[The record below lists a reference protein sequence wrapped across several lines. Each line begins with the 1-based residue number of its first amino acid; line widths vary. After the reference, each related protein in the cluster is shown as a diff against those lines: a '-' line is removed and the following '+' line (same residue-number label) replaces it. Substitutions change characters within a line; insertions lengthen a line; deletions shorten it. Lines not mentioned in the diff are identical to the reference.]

1 MSDAARER
9 LKNLVK
15 TAPDTM
21 GRASDSTVFDF
32 ARAAGQGLS
41 FGFGDEI
48 EAFVKS
54 AVDSNAS
61 YADTLKE
68 VRNKINAFRKDNPAA
83 AYGTEI
89 AGAILPSIAAAFI
102 PGGQA
107 LTASTLGRVGQAAK
121 AIGLGKKGQTVAKSA
136 TVGAGGSGLYGFGA
150 GEGGFENRAKNAGV
164 SAAIG
169 AVANPAIQA
178 VAPRITQSAKELL
191 KPNKLGIPQ
200 GVQLTPGQA
209 VGDSGLIGKSLKTL
223 EEKVSGNVFLIGDAV
238 ESALQRSQKGFNRA
252 AVEEA
257 LKDISV
263 KVPKNLEGRRLIGFG
278 QNVLKSQY
286 AKTLGKMKLTDEA
299 AMNSEISKL
308 TNDLS
313 PEIKKD
319 ITARASRYITKK
331 FGNGQMLGKNIKTAQ
346 TLLRRD
352 IQRLTR
358 EGTDLSLQKA
368 DALIDIRSV
377 FSNQLQ
383 KANPKQAPILNNI
396 DKSYGKFEIVRNA
409 SLQKKVSED
418 FTPGDLIQASA
429 KSDVSK
435 RKSSFSAGEARMQN
449 FAQNAQNIIGN
460 TVPNSGTAGRLD
472 ANRLLTGGGMLGGA
486 TLVDPLTAGLTIASP
501 LMFSQAGVPVT
512 RSLVS
517 GAGRAM
523 QGSVPVTS
531 QMLAQQLM
539 NGT

>member
-1 MSDAARER
+1 MTKEKDKQLDDLLGKVELTPTSS
-9 LKNLVK
+9 NQ
-15 TAPDTM
+15 
-21 GRASDSTVFDF
+21 GSDSQNIRTF
-32 ARAAGQGLS
+32 AQGLT
-41 FGFGDEI
+41 FGFADEI
-48 EAFVKS
+48 EAFVRS
-54 AVDSNAS
+54 AVNSNAS

-68 VRNKINAFRKDNPAA
+68 VRNKINKFRQDNPVA

-107 LTASTLGRVGQAAK
+107 VAASTVGKVGQAAK
-121 AIGLGKKGQTVAKSA
+121 ALGLGKKGQTIAKSA
-136 TVGAGGSGLYGFGA
+136 AVGAGGSGLYGFGA
-150 GEGGFENRAKNAGV
+150 GQGGFENRAKNAGI

-200 GVQLTPGQA
+200 GVPLTPGQA
-209 VGDSGLIGKSLKTL
+209 VGDSGLIGKGLKTL

-238 ESALQRSQKGFNRA
+238 ESALQRSRIGFNRA
-252 AVEEA
+252 AVGEA
-257 LKDISV
+257 LKDINV
-263 KVPKNLEGRRLIGFG
+263 KVPKNLDGRRLIAFG
-278 QNVLKSQY
+278 QNVFKSQY
-286 AKTLGKMKLTDEA
+286 AKTLGKMKLADEA

-308 TNDLS
+308 TNDLAD
-313 PEIKKD
+313 EIKKD
-319 ITARASRYITKK
+319 ITDRASRYITKR
-331 FGNGQMLGKNIKTAQ
+331 FANGQMSGKNIKTAQ

-418 FTPGDLIQASA
+418 FTPGDLLQASA

-460 TVPNSGTAGRLD
+460 TVPNSGTAGRME
-472 ANRLLTGGGMLGGA
+472 ANRMLTGGGMGLGA
-486 TLVDPLTAGLTIASP
+486 TQVDPLTAGLTIASP
-501 LMFSQAGVPVT
+501 LMYSGLGVPIT

-523 QGSVPVTS
+523 QGAVPVTS

>member
-1 MSDAARER
+1 MTKEKDKQLDDLLGKVELTPTKSNQGVESQNIR
-9 LKNLVK
+9 
-15 TAPDTM
+15 T
-21 GRASDSTVFDF
+21 F
-32 ARAAGQGLS
+32 AQGLS
-41 FGFGDEI
+41 FGFADEI
-48 EAFVKS
+48 EAFVRS
-54 AVDSNAS
+54 AVDSDAS

-68 VRNKINAFRKDNPAA
+68 VRNKINAFRRDNPLA
-83 AYGTEI
+83 AYGSEI
-89 AGAILPSIAAAFI
+89 AGAILPSVAAAFI

-107 LTASTLGRVGQAAK
+107 LTASTIGKVGQAAK
-121 AIGLGKKGQTVAKSA
+121 AIGLGKKGQNVAKSA
-136 TVGAGGSGLYGFGA
+136 AVGAGGSGLYGFGA

-200 GVQLTPGQA
+200 GVPLTPGQA
-209 VGDSGLIGKSLKTL
+209 VGDSGLIGKGLKTL

-238 ESALQRSQKGFNRA
+238 ENALQRSQKGFNKA
-252 AVEEA
+252 AVEES

-263 KVPKNLEGRRLIGFG
+263 KVPKNLDGRRLIAFG

-299 AMNSEISKL
+299 AMNS
-308 TNDLS
+308 
-313 PEIKKD
+313 
-319 ITARASRYITKK
+319 RASRYITKK
-331 FGNGQMLGKNIKTAQ
+331 FVNGQMSGTNIKNAQ

-358 EGTDLSLQKA
+358 SGSELDAQKA

-377 FSNQLQ
+377 LSNELQ

-409 SLQKKVSED
+409 SLRKKVSED
-418 FTPGDLIQASA
+418 FTPGDLLQASA
-429 KSDVSK
+429 KSDTTKRQSK
-435 RKSSFSAGEARMQN
+435 FSSGDARMQN

-460 TVPNSGTAGRLD
+460 TVPNSGTAGRME
-472 ANRLLTGGGMLGGA
+472 ANRMLTGGGMGLGA
-486 TLVDPLTAGLTIASP
+486 TQVDPLTAGLTIASP
-501 LMFSQAGVPVT
+501 LMYSRLGVPVT

-523 QGSVPVTS
+523 QGAVPVTS

>member
-1 MSDAARER
+1 MPLPTKSKTTGVDER
-9 LKNLVK
+9 TTGDVV
-15 TAPDTM
+15 
-21 GRASDSTVFDF
+21 SDF

-68 VRNKINAFRKDNPAA
+68 VRNKINDFRKRNPGV

-121 AIGLGKKGQTVAKSA
+121 AIGLGKKGQNVAKSA
-136 TVGAGGSGLYGFGA
+136 VVGAGGSGLYGFGS
-150 GEGGFENRAKNAGV
+150 GEGGFENRAKNAGI

-178 VAPRITQSAKELL
+178 IAPRITQSAKKLL
-191 KPNKLGIPQ
+191 DK
-200 GVQLTPGQA
+200 GVPLTPGQA

-238 ESALQRSQKGFNRA
+238 EGALQRSQKGFNRA
-252 AVEEA
+252 AVEES
-257 LKDISV
+257 LKDIAV

-278 QNVLKSQY
+278 QNVLKSKY

-331 FGNGQMLGKNIKTAQ
+331 FADGQMSGTNIKNAQ

-358 EGTDLSLQKA
+358 SGSELDAQKA

-377 FSNQLQ
+377 LSNELQ

-409 SLQKKVSED
+409 SLRKKVSED
-418 FTPGDLIQASA
+418 FTPGDLLQASA
-429 KSDVSK
+429 KSDTTKRQSK
-435 RKSSFSAGEARMQN
+435 FSSGDARMQN

-460 TVPNSGTAGRLD
+460 TVPNSGTAGRME
-472 ANRLLTGGGMLGGA
+472 ANRMLTGGGMGLGA
-486 TLVDPLTAGLTIASP
+486 TQVDPLTAGLTIASP
-501 LMFSQAGVPVT
+501 LMYSRLGVPVT

-523 QGSVPVTS
+523 QGAVPVTS

>member
-1 MSDAARER
+1 MTKEKDKQLDDLLGKVELTPTSS
-9 LKNLVK
+9 NQ
-15 TAPDTM
+15 
-21 GRASDSTVFDF
+21 GSDSQNIRTF
-32 ARAAGQGLS
+32 AQGLT
-41 FGFGDEI
+41 FGFADEI
-48 EAFVKS
+48 EAFVRS
-54 AVDSNAS
+54 AVNSNAS

-68 VRNKINAFRKDNPAA
+68 VRNKINKFRQDNPVA

-107 LTASTLGRVGQAAK
+107 VAASTVGKVGQAAK
-121 AIGLGKKGQTVAKSA
+121 ALGLGKKGQTIAKSA
-136 TVGAGGSGLYGFGA
+136 AVGAGGSGLYGFGA
-150 GEGGFENRAKNAGV
+150 GQGGFENRAKNAGI

-200 GVQLTPGQA
+200 GVPLTPGQA
-209 VGDSGLIGKSLKTL
+209 VGDSGLIGKGLKTL

-238 ESALQRSQKGFNRA
+238 ESALQRSRIGFNRA
-252 AVEEA
+252 AVGEA
-257 LKDISV
+257 LKDINV
-263 KVPKNLEGRRLIGFG
+263 KVPKNLDGRRLIAFG
-278 QNVLKSQY
+278 QNVFKSQY

-308 TNDLS
+308 TNDLAD
-313 PEIKKD
+313 EIKKD
-319 ITARASRYITKK
+319 ITDRASRYITKR
-331 FGNGQMLGKNIKTAQ
+331 FANGQMSGKNIKTAQ

-418 FTPGDLIQASA
+418 FTPGDLLQASA

-460 TVPNSGTAGRLD
+460 TVPNSGTAGRME
-472 ANRLLTGGGMLGGA
+472 ANRMLTGGGMGLGA
-486 TLVDPLTAGLTIASP
+486 TQVDPLTAGLTIASP
-501 LMFSQAGVPVT
+501 LMYSRLGVPVT

-523 QGSVPVTS
+523 QGAVPVTS

>member
-1 MSDAARER
+1 MPLPTKSKTTGVNDRTTSDI
-9 LKNLVK
+9 V
-15 TAPDTM
+15 
-21 GRASDSTVFDF
+21 SDFT
-32 ARAAGQGLS
+32 RAAGQGLS

-48 EAFVKS
+48 EAFVTS
-54 AVDSNAS
+54 ALDSNAT

-68 VRNKINAFRKDNPAA
+68 VRNKINDFRRRNPGV

-107 LTASTLGRVGQAAK
+107 VAASTVGKVGQAAK
-121 AIGLGKKGQTVAKSA
+121 ALGLGKKGQTVAKSA
-136 TVGAGGSGLYGFGA
+136 AVGAGGSGLYGFGA
-150 GEGGFENRAKNAGV
+150 GEGGFQNRSQNALT

-178 VAPRITQSAKELL
+178 VAPRITQSAKKLL
-191 KPNKLGIPQ
+191 DR
-200 GVQLTPGQA
+200 GVQLSPGQA
-209 VGDSGLIGKSLKTL
+209 VGDSGLIGRSLKTL

-238 ESALQRSQKGFNRA
+238 EGALQRSQKGFNRA

-257 LKDISV
+257 LEDIAV

-313 PEIKKD
+313 DEIKKD
-319 ITARASRYITKK
+319 ITDRASRYITKR
-331 FGNGQMLGKNIKTAQ
+331 FANGQMSGRNIKIAQ

-358 EGTDLSLQKA
+358 EGTDLSMQKA

-377 FSNQLQ
+377 LSNELQ
-383 KANPKQAPILNNI
+383 KANPKLAPVLNNI

-418 FTPGDLIQASA
+418 FTPGDLLQASA

-460 TVPNSGTAGRLD
+460 TVPNSGTAGRSQ
-472 ANRLLTGGGMLGGA
+472 ANRIVTGSGGVLGA
-486 TLVDPLTAGLTIASP
+486 TQVEPLTAGLTLASP

-512 RSLVS
+512 RALVS

-523 QGSVPVTS
+523 QSAVPATS
-531 QMLAQQLM
+531 QMLANQLI

>member
-1 MSDAARER
+1 MPLPKKSKTVGVDERTTGDVVSDF
-9 LKNLVK
+9 
-15 TAPDTM
+15 T
-21 GRASDSTVFDF
+21 
-32 ARAAGQGLS
+32 RAAGQGLS

-48 EAFVKS
+48 EAFVTS
-54 AVDSNAS
+54 ALDSNAS

-68 VRNKINAFRKDNPAA
+68 VRNKINDFRKRNPGV

-107 LTASTLGRVGQAAK
+107 LTASTLGRVGKAAK
-121 AIGLGKKGQTVAKSA
+121 AIGLKKKGQNVAKSA
-136 TVGAGGSGLYGFGA
+136 VVGAGGSGLYGFGS

-178 VAPRITQSAKELL
+178 VAPRITQSAKKLL
-191 KPNKLGIPQ
+191 DK
-200 GVQLTPGQA
+200 GVPLTPGQA

-238 ESALQRSQKGFNRA
+238 EGALQRSQKGFNRA
-252 AVEEA
+252 AVEES
-257 LKDISV
+257 LEDIAV

-278 QNVLKSQY
+278 QNVLKSKY

-308 TNDLS
+308 TNDLAD
-313 PEIKKD
+313 EIKKD
-319 ITARASRYITKK
+319 ITNRASRYITKK
-331 FGNGQMLGKNIKTAQ
+331 FANGQMSGQNIKTAQ

-358 EGTDLSLQKA
+358 EGTDLSMQKA

-377 FSNQLQ
+377 LSNELQ
-383 KANPKQAPILNNI
+383 KANPKLAPVLNNI

-409 SLQKKVSED
+409 SLQKKVTED
-418 FTPGDLIQASA
+418 FTPGDLLQASA

-435 RKSSFSAGEARMQN
+435 RKSSFSAGQARMQN

-460 TVPNSGTAGRLD
+460 TVPNSGTAGRSQ
-472 ANRLLTGGGMLGGA
+472 ANRIVTGSGGVLGA
-486 TLVDPLTAGLTIASP
+486 TQVEPLTAGLTLASP

-512 RSLVS
+512 RALVS

-523 QGSVPVTS
+523 QGGVPVAS
-531 QMLAQQLM
+531 QMLANQLM

>member
-1 MSDAARER
+1 MTKEKDKQLDDLLGKVELTPTSS
-9 LKNLVK
+9 NQ
-15 TAPDTM
+15 
-21 GRASDSTVFDF
+21 GSDSQNIRTF
-32 ARAAGQGLS
+32 AQGLT
-41 FGFGDEI
+41 FGFADEI
-48 EAFVKS
+48 EAFVRS
-54 AVDSNAS
+54 AVNSNAS

-68 VRNKINAFRKDNPAA
+68 VRNKINKFRQDNPVA

-107 LTASTLGRVGQAAK
+107 VAASTVGKVGQAAK
-121 AIGLGKKGQTVAKSA
+121 ALGLGKKGQTIAKSA
-136 TVGAGGSGLYGFGA
+136 AVGAGGSGLYGFGA
-150 GEGGFENRAKNAGV
+150 GQGGFENRAKNAGI

-200 GVQLTPGQA
+200 GVPLTPGQA
-209 VGDSGLIGKSLKTL
+209 VGDSGLIGKGLKTL

-238 ESALQRSQKGFNRA
+238 ESALQRSRIGFNRA
-252 AVEEA
+252 AVGEA
-257 LKDISV
+257 LKDINV
-263 KVPKNLEGRRLIGFG
+263 KVPKNLDGRRLIAFG
-278 QNVLKSQY
+278 QNVFKSQY
-286 AKTLGKMKLTDEA
+286 AKTLGKMKLADEA

-308 TNDLS
+308 TNDLAD
-313 PEIKKD
+313 EIKKD
-319 ITARASRYITKK
+319 ITDRASRYITKR
-331 FGNGQMLGKNIKTAQ
+331 FANGQMSGKNIKTAQ

-352 IQRLTR
+352 IQRLTK

-418 FTPGDLIQASA
+418 FTPGDLLQASA

-460 TVPNSGTAGRLD
+460 TVPNSGTAGRME
-472 ANRLLTGGGMLGGA
+472 ANRMLTGGGMGLGA
-486 TLVDPLTAGLTIASP
+486 TQVDPLTAGLTIASP
-501 LMFSQAGVPVT
+501 LMYSGLGVPIT

-523 QGSVPVTS
+523 QGAVPVTS